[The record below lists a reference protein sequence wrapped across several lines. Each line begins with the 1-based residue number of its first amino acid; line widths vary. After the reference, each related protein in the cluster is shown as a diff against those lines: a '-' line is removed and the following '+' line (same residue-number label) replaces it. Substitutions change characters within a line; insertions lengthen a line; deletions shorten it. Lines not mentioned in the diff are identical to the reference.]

1 MQPFFSI
8 LIPAYNRP
16 EELKVLIDS
25 IVNQSFNDYEILVSD
40 DCSPKK
46 SD

>member
-1 MQPFFSI
+1 MTAKLSI

-16 EELKVLIDS
+16 EHLDALLFSLVSQKNKDL
-25 IVNQSFNDYEILVSD
+25 EIIVSD

-46 SD
+46 MR